1 MPNTLKTRPRP
12 EPELEANSHSDEWAD
27 RSRHWAA
34 KADATPARKRRER
47 RTAPLVLT
55 GHGLSLR
62 VDKGCL
68 FVKGGR
74 THYPSEPKELRF
86 FKGGLDIP
94 PRIITL
100 DGSGVV
106 SLDALDWMGEQG
118 TAFVRINYDGSHSM
132 VMSQSGYSANPDKV
146 RWQLETRDNPKRKL
160 AFAREITD
168 KKLKAALEN
177 LENYLPKSEKQMA
190 AIETTKKT
198 LAKIRSAIS
207 HSELLGLEGSAA
219 YPYWMAWRGIA
230 LKWKSQSRFPIPEI
244 WKTFHE
250 RSSLLS
256 GEDRANKR
264 ATNPI
269 NAMLN
274 YAYAILLTEMRSK
287 AITDGY
293 DPTIGILHDK
303 RVKRELRISA
313 FALDLMEPL
322 RPVVDRAVLK
332 LVAEETFSGADFQ
345 LQSDGV
351 CRLNPQLARTVSII
365 ASSAFRR
372 NIESQHRQL

>member
-1 MPNTLKTRPRP
+1 MPNTLRNRASSTH
-12 EPELEANSHSDEWAD
+12 EFDASSHSEEWAD
-27 RSRHWAA
+27 RSQHWAA
-34 KADATPARKRRER
+34 KANATPARKRRER
-47 RTAPLVLT
+47 RTQPLVLT

-74 THYPSEPKELRF
+74 THYPSEPKELRY

-106 SLDALDWMGEQG
+106 SLDALDWMAEQG
-118 TAFVRINYDGSHSM
+118 TAFVRINYNGSHSM

-146 RWQLETRDNPKRKL
+146 CWQLETRDNPKRKL

-168 KKLKAALEN
+168 KKLRAALDN
-177 LENYLPKSEKQMA
+177 LENHLPKSEKQVA

-198 LAKIRSAIS
+198 LIKIRSAKS
-207 HSELLGLEGSAA
+207 HSELLGLEGAAA
-219 YPYWMAWRGIA
+219 YPYWMTWRGIT
-230 LKWKSQSRFPIPEI
+230 LNWKSQSRFPIPEI

-256 GEDRANKR
+256 GDDRANKR

-274 YAYAILLTEMRSK
+274 YAYAVLLTEMRIK

-303 RVKRELRISA
+303 RVKRELRTSA

-351 CRLNPQLARTVSII
+351 CRLNPELARTVATTAAGLI
-365 ASSAFRR
+365 
-372 NIESQHRQL
+372 